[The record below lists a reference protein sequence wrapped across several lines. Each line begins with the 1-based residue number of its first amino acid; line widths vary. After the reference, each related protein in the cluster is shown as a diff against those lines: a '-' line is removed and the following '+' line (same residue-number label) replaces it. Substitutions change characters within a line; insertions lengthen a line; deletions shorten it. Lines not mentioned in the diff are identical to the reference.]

1 MHVLACMTKNVLVID
16 PWMSILEVAQKMRD
30 GDVGCLLIGEN
41 DRLVGI
47 VTDRDIVIRGL
58 AEVRNTATT
67 PVRGIMSS
75 GVLYCF
81 EDQTIEEAAKSMAR
95 HGVRRLAV
103 LNRQKRLVGIV
114 SLGDIAAAT
123 NQALEVADALGRIS
137 MHGKREIQI
146 HAGNRQ
152 SVLT

>member
-1 MHVLACMTKNVLVID
+1 MTKDVVVID

-41 DRLVGI
+41 DRLVGV
-47 VTDRDIVIRGL
+47 VTDRDIVTRGL
-58 AEVRNTATT
+58 AEVRSTATT
-67 PVRGIMSS
+67 PVRAVMST

-81 EDQTIEEAAKSMAR
+81 EDQTMEEAARSMAR

-114 SLGDIAAAT
+114 SLGDIAAAKDEA
-123 NQALEVADALGRIS
+123 QEVANALGRIS
-137 MHGKREIQI
+137 QHSKREIQI
-146 HAGNRQ
+146 QA
-152 SVLT
+152 